1 MLRRRG
7 CLVISWDR
15 HIRVKVTIH
24 ALRCIDKGEGND
36 EYLLKTPYNKMD
48 TEMGLFWKAKVEKMY
63 EELGRTDVVF
73 FSPEDEA
80 QIEQGFKDLKLTE
93 RESRKQMRKQ
103 IYSELAKQK
112 QSDEGRSYVSYIIA
126 TSDMTPG
133 KQVVNY

>member
-1 MLRRRG
+1 
-7 CLVISWDR
+7 
-15 HIRVKVTIH
+15 
-24 ALRCIDKGEGND
+24 
-36 EYLLKTPYNKMD
+36 
-48 TEMGLFWKAKVEKMY
+48 MGLFWKAKVEKMY